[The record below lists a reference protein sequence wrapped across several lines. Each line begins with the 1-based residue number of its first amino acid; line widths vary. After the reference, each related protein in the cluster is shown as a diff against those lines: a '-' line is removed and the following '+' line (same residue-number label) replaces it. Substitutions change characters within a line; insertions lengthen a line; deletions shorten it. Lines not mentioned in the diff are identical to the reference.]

1 MEEKKKL
8 CGYYNYTVV
17 LTYLGMLSGF
27 TGILLASEGA
37 FREAMICLMIAG
49 VCDMF
54 DGAVASTMK
63 RNERERHF
71 GIQIDS
77 LSDLICFGVLP
88 AVFVYQICNKSY
100 PAFWAACFYVLCAL
114 IRLAYFNVMEEERQR
129 LELGQRTEYMG
140 LPVTTS
146 ALLLPLC
153 FVLGS
158 RMASPFLGRAL
169 FHFLLSSTGIA
180 FLLPFRIKKPYLFG
194 KIGIAAAGLAELTI
208 LLAGAGLDV

>member
-1 MEEKKKL
+1 MEEKRKL

-27 TGILLASEGA
+27 TGILLASERA
-37 FREAMICLMIAG
+37 FRQSMICLMIAG

-54 DGAVASTMK
+54 DGAIASTMQ
-63 RNERERHF
+63 RNEREKRF

-77 LSDLICFGVLP
+77 LSDLICFGALP
-88 AVFVYQICNKSY
+88 AVFVYQICNKNY
-100 PAFWAACFYVLCAL
+100 PAFWTACFYVLCAL

-129 LELGQRTEYMG
+129 LESGQRTEYIG
-140 LPVTTS
+140 LPVTAS
-146 ALLLPLC
+146 ALLLPIC

-158 RMASPFLGRAL
+158 RMASPFLARAI
-169 FHFLLSSTGIA
+169 FHLMLIAAGIA
-180 FLLPFRIKKPYLFG
+180 FLLPFHIKKPYLLG
-194 KIGIAAAGLAELTI
+194 KIGIAAAGLAEFTI